1 MPINAD
7 NGQNN
12 QNDDQNEQNGQ
23 QNNPVTM
30 AGSGKAQPSSAGR
43 VAGFSSGQPQQ
54 AGSGRFT
61 NLSKYMS
68 ANQGAG
74 ERIGSQIQNQVNRNV
89 DTKTSNISEQN
100 QKVRQGIDQGRAQLN
115 QGNQFNEQL
124 TGINKGLSSFNNMED
139 RAGFDAASQ
148 QAQQFTQA
156 PNFNQ
161 FQNIQAGQG
170 VDENALNQGQG
181 QVQVAG
187 QDLSKFTGD
196 NINRIGTE
204 QGRYELLRNRF
215 APGGRSYAAGN
226 ARLDQA
232 LLQNAPGN
240 VIGQMRNQ
248 FVDQNQAS
256 SVLNNQIGAQG
267 QDVNKTV
274 ADEVS
279 LLSNLDTVTKSN
291 QDIFNEKL
299 GQKGNIDFINKLRED
314 KYNEYVNQLK
324 SGNIGQDLSQQ
335 LGLSN
340 LNTYLPGQAGT
351 VSAGAVDRTAGMSAA
366 DLLAAR
372 NGGLTAGSSVPAT
385 ARSIVGYN
393 SDLAN
398 NATNYLQRGQSAQN
412 MQDIATDDDY
422 SAYQALANIA
432 KRDTGKLAGASQLDK
447 AVQAKANSEGRTL
460 SDVINQSDQAFK
472 DKFAGKNFS
481 SYAMGRTGADDRGNW
496 LERTAGGLVDTVAG
510 MPQNFVDMLHGAL
523 SNPLNTM
530 VGGGLMNPESLEA
543 AGRQAVQMGDIV
555 ATGGQGKTALD
566 DLRLQ
571 NLSQNAAIKNLVQD
585 DRGGYFDQFLAQNNS
600 NSGGQGT
607 GVAMTNIDDYIKRG
621 ADAVEIQGGKT
632 GRNLGASK
640 ANSNQAVQNAFNSA
654 RSGLTSGLDAIIADT
669 GVKNQLNI
677 NQDDSQNQTLQRAK
691 RFSRLV

>member
-12 QNDDQNEQNGQ
+12 QNDDENQQNGV

-30 AGSGKAQPSSAGR
+30 AGSGKAQPSTAGR

-100 QKVRQGIDQGRAQLN
+100 QKVRQGIEQGRAQLN

-181 QVQVAG
+181 QAQVAG

-248 FVDQNQAS
+248 FVNQNQAS

-267 QDVNKTV
+267 QNVNKTI

-335 LGLSN
+335 LGLN
-340 LNTYLPGQAGT
+340 DLYTYQP
-351 VSAGAVDRTAGMSAA
+351 
-366 DLLAAR
+366 
-372 NGGLTAGSSVPAT
+372 GGLGINPVSVSSKMSREQVPGANRDMT
-385 ARSIVGYN
+385 NQARSIVGYN

-460 SDVINQSDQAFK
+460 SDVIGQSDQAFK
-472 DKFAGKNFS
+472 NAFAGKNFS
-481 SYAMGRTGADDRGNW
+481 SYAMGRTAADDRGNF
-496 LERTAGGLVDTVAG
+496 LENAVNSIGNSVANLPQNGVDFLHGILSGNAGEAISNLGNYAGNMANVIYTGGTAGAG
-510 MPQNFVDMLHGAL
+510 
-523 SNPLNTM
+523 
-530 VGGGLMNPESLEA
+530 
-543 AGRQAVQMGDIV
+543 I
-555 ATGGQGKTALD
+555 D
-566 DLRLQ
+566 DLKLN
-571 NLSQNAAIKNLVQD
+571 NLSQNAQLRNLVAN
-585 DRGGYFDQFLAQNNS
+585 DRGGQFNQFLAQNNS

-607 GVAMTNIDDYIKRG
+607 GVAMANIDDYIRAG
-621 ADAVEIQGGKT
+621 GDAVEIQGGKT
-632 GRNLGASK
+632 GKNLGASK

-654 RSGLTSGLDAIIADT
+654 RSGLTSGLDAIIKDT
-669 GVKNQLNI
+669 GVKNKLNI

>member
-12 QNDDQNEQNGQ
+12 QNDDENQ
-23 QNNPVTM
+23 QQSQANNPVTM
-30 AGSGKAQPSSAGR
+30 AGSGKAQPSSSGR

-100 QKVRQGIDQGRAQLN
+100 QKVRQGIEQGRAQLN

-181 QVQVAG
+181 QAQIAG

-256 SVLNNQIGAQG
+256 SVLNNQISAQG
-267 QDVNKTV
+267 QDVNKTI

-335 LGLSN
+335 LGLN
-340 LNTYLPGQAGT
+340 DLYTYQP
-351 VSAGAVDRTAGMSAA
+351 
-366 DLLAAR
+366 
-372 NGGLTAGSSVPAT
+372 GGLGINPVSVSSKMSREQIPGANRDMSNQ

-398 NATNYLQRGQSAQN
+398 NATNYLKRGQSAQN

-460 SDVINQSDQAFK
+460 SDVIGQSDQAFK
-472 DKFAGKNFS
+472 NAFAGKNFS
-481 SYAMGRTGADDRGNW
+481 SYAMGRTAADDRGNF
-496 LERTAGGLVDTVAG
+496 LENTVGNIGRIVA
-510 MPQNFVDMLHGAL
+510 
-523 SNPLNTM
+523 NTPANLQ
-530 VGGGLMNPESLEA
+530 GILQGIASGDLGSSLDY
-543 AGRQAVQMGDIV
+543 AGRQVGGAADLMG
-555 ATGGQGKTALD
+555 TGGTAGAAID
-566 DLRLQ
+566 DLKLK
-571 NLSQNAAIKNLVQD
+571 NLSQSEQIKNLVQEND
-585 DRGGYFDQFLAQNNS
+585 PASYFNQFLAANNS

-607 GVAMTNIDDYIKRG
+607 GVASVNIDDYIKRG
-621 ADAVEIQGGKT
+621 ADAVNIQGGKT
-632 GRNLGASK
+632 GKNLGASA
-640 ANSNQAVQNAFNSA
+640 ANSRQAVANAFANA
-654 RSGLTSGLDAIIADT
+654 RSGLQSGLDKIIADT

>member
-12 QNDDQNEQNGQ
+12 NNDDQNEQQ
-23 QNNPVTM
+23 SQANNPVTM
-30 AGSGKAQPSSAGR
+30 AGSGKAQPSSSGR

-74 ERIGSQIQNQVNRNV
+74 ERIGSQIQGQVNRNV

-124 TGINKGLSSFNNMED
+124 GNINKGLSSFNNMED
-139 RAGFDAASQ
+139 RAGFDAANQ
-148 QAQQFTQA
+148 QAQQFAQA

-170 VDENALNQGQG
+170 VDEDMLNQGQG
-181 QVQVAG
+181 QAQVAG

-196 NINRIGTE
+196 NISRIGTE
-204 QGRYELLRNRF
+204 QGRYELLKNRF
-215 APGGRSYAAGN
+215 APAGRSYAAGN

-240 VIGQMRNQ
+240 VVGQMRNQ
-248 FVDQNQAS
+248 FVNQNQAS
-256 SVLNNQIGAQG
+256 SALNNAIGLQG
-267 QDVNKTV
+267 QDVSKTV

-335 LGLSN
+335 LGLSS
-340 LNTYLPGQAGT
+340 LNTYVPGQAGT
-351 VSAGAVDRTAGMSAA
+351 VGTGPVARSAGMSADA
-366 DLLAAR
+366 VRAAR
-372 NGGLTAGSSVPAT
+372 AAGQEPGFPVSVDP
-385 ARSIVGYN
+385 RQIVGYN
-393 SDLAN
+393 TNLAQ
-398 NATNYLQRGQSAQN
+398 NAENYLKRGQSAQN
-412 MQDIATDDDY
+412 MQDITTDDDFA
-422 SAYQALANIA
+422 AYQALANIA
-432 KRDTGKLAGASQLDK
+432 KRDTGKLSGASQLDK
-447 AVQAKANSEGRTL
+447 AVQAKANSEGRNL
-460 SDVINQSDQAFK
+460 SDVIAQSDKAFR
-472 DKFAGKNFS
+472 DAFAGKNFS
-481 SYAMGRTGADDRGNW
+481 SYAMGRTGADDKGNF
-496 LERTAGGLVDTVAG
+496 LENSFNSAVNSITRAPQNLVDGLRGVLRGSSEEFLSAVGNQLTDVG
-510 MPQNFVDMLHGAL
+510 NISTGGTGGAAIDDLKLNNL
-523 SNPLNTM
+523 SN
-530 VGGGLMNPESLEA
+530 S
-543 AGRQAVQMGDIV
+543 
-555 ATGGQGKTALD
+555 
-566 DLRLQ
+566 
-571 NLSQNAAIKNLVQD
+571 AAIQNLVQND
-585 DRGGYFDQFLAQNNS
+585 TGSMFNEFTAANNRDQ
-600 NSGGQGT
+600 GGQGT
-607 GVAMTNIDDYIKRG
+607 GAAFTNIDDYIKSGDAAVTAG
-621 ADAVEIQGGKT
+621 ASKT
-632 GRNLGASK
+632 GRNLGTSA
-640 ANSNQAVQNAFNSA
+640 ANSRQAVDNARAAA
-654 RSGLTSGLDAIIADT
+654 RSGLTSGLDEIIKTT

-677 NQDDSQNQTLQRAK
+677 NQDDSQNATLQRAK
-691 RFSRLV
+691 RFGRLV

>member
-12 QNDDQNEQNGQ
+12 ENEDPNEQPSQ
-23 QNNPVTM
+23 ANNPVTM
-30 AGSGKAQPSSAGR
+30 AGSGKAQPSTAGR

-89 DTKTSNISEQN
+89 DTQTSNISDQN
-100 QKVRQGIDQGRAQLN
+100 QKIRQGIDAGRASN
-115 QGNQFNEQL
+115 TQGNEFNTQL
-124 TGINKGLSSFNNMED
+124 GGINKGLSTFNNMED
-139 RAGFDAASQ
+139 RSGFDAASQ

-170 VDENALNQGQG
+170 VDENTLNQGQG
-181 QVQVAG
+181 QAQISG
-187 QDLSKFTGD
+187 QDLSKLTGD

-240 VIGQMRNQ
+240 VVGQMRNQ

-299 GQKGNIDFINKLRED
+299 GQKGNIDFINERREE
-314 KYNEYVNQLK
+314 KYDEYVKQLET
-324 SGNIGQDLSQQ
+324 GNVGTDLSSM
-335 LGLSN
+335 LGLN
-340 LNTYLPGQAGT
+340 QLNTYIPGGGNTVGT
-351 VSAGAVDRTAGMSAA
+351 GPVARTAGMSA
-366 DLLAAR
+366 DAAR
-372 NGGLTAGSSVPAT
+372 AARAAGQVPGFEVSADP
-385 ARSIVGYN
+385 RDIVAYN
-393 SDLAN
+393 AKLAE
-398 NATNYLQRGQSAQN
+398 NATNYLQQGQRAGN
-412 MQDIATDDDY
+412 MQDITTEDDY

-432 KRDTGKLAGASQLDK
+432 QRDTGKLAGASQLDK
-447 AVQAKANSEGRTL
+447 AVQVKNDSNNRSL
-460 SDVINQSDQAFK
+460 SDVIGQSDQ
-472 DKFAGKNFS
+472 KFRDTFGGKNFS
-481 SYAMGRTGADDRGNW
+481 SYAMGRTAADDKGNF
-496 LERTAGGLVDTVAG
+496 LERTVNNVGNMIANSPANLQGVLQGLATGDINSAI
-510 MPQNFVDMLHGAL
+510 DY
-523 SNPLNTM
+523 
-530 VGGGLMNPESLEA
+530 
-543 AGRQAVQMGDIV
+543 AGRQIGANADLV
-555 ATGGQGKTALD
+555 ATGGTAGVKYNDYVD
-566 DLRLQ
+566 DLKLKELSKNSAIQ
-571 NLSQNAAIKNLVQD
+571 NLVENDTGQLFN
-585 DRGGYFDQFLAQNNS
+585 QFLAQNNS
-600 NSGGQGT
+600 NYGGQGT
-607 GVAMTNIDDYIKRG
+607 GVASVNIDDYIKRG

-632 GRNLGASK
+632 GTNLGASK

-654 RSGLTSGLDAIIADT
+654 RSGLQSGLDAIVSDS
-669 GVKNQLNI
+669 GVKNKIKI
-677 NQDDSQNQTLQRAK
+677 NQDDSNNEVLKRARK
-691 RFSRLV
+691 YSRLV